1 MLREEEETGGGGGGK
16 GIQGAGGGGG
26 GGNYMGG
33 GRKGIQGAEGR
44 GGGRNY
50 ITHKYGGPH
59 VGRALRVKTIDFK
72 RLYMNNTVQQNKNFY
87 EEQLLQ

>member
-1 MLREEEETGGGGGGK
+1 MLREEEETGGGGGTERNTRSRGK
-16 GIQGAGGGGG
+16 
-26 GGNYMGG
+26 
-33 GRKGIQGAEGR
+33 

>member
-1 MLREEEETGGGGGGK
+1 
-16 GIQGAGGGGG
+16 
-26 GGNYMGG
+26 MGRG

-44 GGGRNY
+44 GGTELLY
-50 ITHKYGGPH
+50 PQVGGPH

-72 RLYMNNTVQQNKNFY
+72 RLYMSNNVQQNKNFY

>member
-1 MLREEEETGGGGGGK
+1 MLREEEETGGGGKERNTRSRGK
-16 GIQGAGGGGG
+16 GGGTELH
-26 GGNYMGG
+26 YP
-33 GRKGIQGAEGR
+33 QV
-44 GGGRNY
+44 
-50 ITHKYGGPH
+50 GGPH